1 MIPKYMYKKEIT
13 GLVDSLIR
21 CGYESY
27 AGLEDHDKDFL
38 TAECMKALGTD
49 CYNAIIEHDNF
60 EQTVEHFV
68 RYLLKGSHSQ
78 AYALAETMRNNAV
91 EHFTYEMDQL
101 FAERVADRRIATFI
115 EAGLQPIRHL
125 DNGEVTWSAQA

>member
-1 MIPKYMYKKEIT
+1 MYRKEIT
-13 GLVDSLIR
+13 ALVDSLIR

-27 AGLEDHDKDFL
+27 ATLEEVDKDFL
-38 TAECMKALGTD
+38 TAECLKALGTD

-60 EQTVEHFV
+60 EATVEHFV

-78 AYALAETMRNNAV
+78 AYELAETMRKNAV

-101 FAERVADRRIATFI
+101 FAERVADKRVEQYI
-115 EAGLQPIRHL
+115 EAGLRPTRHL
-125 DNGEVTWSAQA
+125 DNGEIRWTAAP